1 MLPPYTNCLG
11 DYFNSG
17 ANRVQVKAILRDI
30 SRYDKSLKFSLS
42 VKVKVGNTVV
52 LESVTPYPIELSN
65 ANVINDLREYVP
77 LLFSPAADNKG
88 VRASGNY
95 ATNGYCLPEG
105 SYEFVFQ
112 VFDFYK
118 KNVPL
123 SEPFSMFCYLNQA
136 EAPVAVYPEDGAC
149 GIGSAIGI
157 SEAGVQFQW
166 MDPIAYGPSN
176 KMYEFVLTEKGSGSN
191 LVGNMFSD
199 VSEDNSLNL
208 PVFSDKVYN
217 NTFRYVPAT
226 SGTFVK
232 GKEYCWYVVAKGG
245 NITGEKDDHY
255 AFKNKGKSNVNCFIY
270 GDCPEKEKIFDDSK
284 VKKTDDKL
292 KVVLEKVDVDN
303 DKKNAEATW
312 KSETG
317 DFCKYYVYYYRK
329 DLSDASAEKAEIK
342 DLTSLSTVLNN
353 LEPGYE
359 YSCYVIGA
367 TNCDKEGEAEV
378 LSPKSNELSFKLDQ
392 KKEDDKCDADLTAIV
407 CENLLEELN
416 KKDYFFGATSG
427 EIVTVT
433 EVTKNTDNS
442 FTGKGIVSCSIFK
455 NKLGLNVTF
464 DNILINTDRY
474 LCKGEVKV
482 VHDDVDNLVINLNE
496 AAGKKQ
502 GAEKAKQQES
512 LGTQINDLA
521 EAKNYPNQTVIFEG
535 KLYAVDAD
543 GNAVEVGEYL
553 EKDKVCEPKT
563 GLDNEDGTVLFDVE
577 KGLNG
582 DKYDPYIDKS
592 PNPFQAELVKK
603 GYEWQTSSYP
613 IPWLSMV
620 EGEVRWITAEL
631 SGKKEAQS
639 NLNIEDVDFYC
650 YAADGSAVKLEKKI
664 YGSKVKLKVYGGKK
678 NTALKIYARKN
689 AEKVDGECPTNE
701 KTFGVVNVYSM
712 SHQTKKILLAPVL
725 NEMTL
730 DNLQQMQDD
739 VNIMFAPLGK
749 SFEFTLGAAYTSD
762 KDPELARILEN
773 GLNTNEGENHFTMET
788 TEMRYIR
795 KNYLNYVSNVNGYDA
810 CLFLIPTAQKAGLLG
825 YMPLNKSVGYIVIG
839 NSNKVTLDANT
850 IAHEL
855 CHGLYDIQHVFDY
868 KGVSEGCLPINIM
881 DYPKSDANV
890 TDRYLTKYYQW
901 VNAEN
906 GQLLHLSFL
915 DDTDDAEIS
924 ESTIETG
931 LEFITDKIENGWSF
945 TEDDLSNILDV
956 ATEESPTTAKA
967 VIKTYREVARA
978 LDCAT
983 SGQSVEYCLCQQSS
997 RLISEAIE
1005 IVSSG
1010 VTEKIDDYCSG
1021 LSSLLIGDL
1030 CEKVK
1035 DVVSKSPEVTKE
1047 KLYEKFC
1054 TGQRRNVSNVY
1065 AKIVDE
1071 KDVPGGNCVKYQVEG
1086 LSGDKVTLG
1095 SIKFNNEVNIGVTN
1109 SLINTE
1115 EEDEFNAQAKSKQ
1128 VPNNKAIRIK
1138 KGDQNWAKAS
1148 WFLDEVLESFK
1159 TSKSGREYYGE
1170 YKSYC
1175 YTEAI
1180 LVNVCCQDEPVTV
1193 PKFDLTFKFKDDN
1206 IVDDFTNEK
1215 GSQTISLQNYNCV
1228 TKKFEEVSKKCV
1240 PEIPERY
1247 RTQFNLPTEA
1257 KLRKV
1262 ETEWYVDVN
1271 GVIDKQYIVTVDEDT
1286 DADVCNVTIK
1296 ECQPP
1301 FDSNV
1306 KSKFN
1311 LPSNAKLIK
1320 KSGKY
1325 YVKFTTDCCDFEF
1338 RAVVND
1344 CKVEDVILHVP
1355 NFTIVGNK
1363 VYFDNK
1369 LKNFNEVTWP
1379 ALYINCNGI
1388 YINGNKQSFKDYFT
1402 IELMK
1407 DYFMEVCSHWMYYSS
1422 PSTFKQSLY
1431 DFCSS
1436 EDGNKMHSYTL
1447 QSEWENIKNN
1457 RFVFAL
1463 SRTSAMNCY
1472 STSIDWEQLHTSV
1485 LTDIETYAKGCEPVS
1500 FNCLLGKL
1508 ISSMSKHM
1516 MEDFSCS
1523 GSFIFKST
1531 INGVTRNYI
1540 SYYIGDNPTE
1550 ENLNATKLKLT
1561 DKSNRDHSSEFS
1573 NSLSET
1579 IFNIYV
1585 YSHLKGANDSSWT
1598 TIMFDAD
1605 NHITAFSY
1613 HKNDLYSFPYWIVN
1627 FNCGCK

>member
-30 SRYDKSLKFSLS
+30 SRYDKSLNFSLS

-52 LESVTPYPIELSN
+52 LESVTPYPIQLSN

-378 LSPKSNELSFKLDQ
+378 LSPKSNELSFKLEQ
-392 KKEDDKCDADLTAIV
+392 QKEDDKCDANLSSIV

-455 NKLGLNVTF
+455 NKLGFNVTF
-464 DNILINTDRY
+464 DNIFINTERY

-502 GAEKAKQQES
+502 GAEKAKQQEH
-512 LGTQINDLA
+512 LGTEINSLE
-521 EAKNYPNQTVIFEG
+521 EAKNYPNQTVIFKGE
-535 KLYAVDAD
+535 LYAVDAD
-543 GNAVEVGEYL
+543 GNYLVVGKVV
-553 EKDKVCEPKT
+553 EKDKLCPTPKG

-592 PNPFQAELVKK
+592 PSPFQAELVKK
-603 GYEWQTSSYP
+603 SYEWQASTYP
-613 IPWLSMV
+613 IAWVSMV

-639 NLNIEDVDFYC
+639 NLKIEDVDFYC
-650 YAADGSAVKLEKKI
+650 YAADSSAVKLEKKV
-664 YGSKVKLKVYGGKK
+664 YGNKVMFKVYGGKK
-678 NTALKIYARKN
+678 NTSLKIYARKN
-689 AEKVDGECPTNE
+689 AEKVDGECPNNE
-701 KTFGVVNVYSM
+701 KTLGVVNIYSM

-739 VNIMFAPLGK
+739 VNKMFAPLGK
-749 SFEFTLGAAYTSD
+749 TFEFTIGAAFTAQD
-762 KDPELARILEN
+762 EPELEFLLMDGI
-773 GLNTNEGENHFTMET
+773 NTTDGAKHFSKET
-788 TEMRYIR
+788 DEMRYIR
-795 KNYLNYVSNVNGYDA
+795 QRYTQFASDFSDYDA
-810 CLFLIPTAQKAGLLG
+810 CLFLIPTAQKEGLQG
-825 YMPLNKSVGYIVIG
+825 YMPLNKRVGYIIVG
-839 NSNKVTLDANT
+839 ENDNVKLDANT

-868 KGVSEGCLPINIM
+868 KGVGEGTLPENIM
-881 DYPKSDANV
+881 DYPELNSNISE
-890 TDRYLTKYYQW
+890 RYLTKYYQW
-901 VNAEN
+901 VGVEN
-906 GQLLHLSFL
+906 GQLIHLSFL
-915 DDTDDAEIS
+915 DDTEDAEGYSMEFVKCMKNAVFHPIKTGGICLLKAAVQTAFEEGVDAILDKINPPKQTEVHWFDRYCWIPFVEDETEQEICGIIRKYGVNAYTCLKDQCKGENPYIDNIASGLNDFLNCAYFNEPTRPWKPCLCESGGSFVFGLLKDLFIS
-924 ESTIETG
+924 PKIDWKIKDINSKGPEFGDKLVNDLGYRFQSVLTSLSISLAIGDDSGEMASQIIRAMLSKDEQQAFVKKFCGWLLDTSNQTQNNNGSHGTTSNGGQVTTNNGNRGTTSNGGQVTTNNGNHGTTNNGGQAMTNNGGSLSNNNNETESSTIKATVSR
-931 LEFITDKIENGWSF
+931 EN
-945 TEDDLSNILDV
+945 
-956 ATEESPTTAKA
+956 
-967 VIKTYREVARA
+967 
-978 LDCAT
+978 
-983 SGQSVEYCLCQQSS
+983 
-997 RLISEAIE
+997 
-1005 IVSSG
+1005 
-1010 VTEKIDDYCSG
+1010 
-1021 LSSLLIGDL
+1021 
-1030 CEKVK
+1030 
-1035 DVVSKSPEVTKE
+1035 VTKE
-1047 KLYEKFC
+1047 M
-1054 TGQRRNVSNVY
+1054 
-1065 AKIVDE
+1065 A
-1071 KDVPGGNCVKYQVEG
+1071 VKV
-1086 LSGDKVTLG
+1086 
-1095 SIKFNNEVNIGVTN
+1095 
-1109 SLINTE
+1109 
-1115 EEDEFNAQAKSKQ
+1115 
-1128 VPNNKAIRIK
+1128 
-1138 KGDQNWAKAS
+1138 
-1148 WFLDEVLESFK
+1148 
-1159 TSKSGREYYGE
+1159 
-1170 YKSYC
+1170 
-1175 YTEAI
+1175 
-1180 LVNVCCQDEPVTV
+1180 
-1193 PKFDLTFKFKDDN
+1193 
-1206 IVDDFTNEK
+1206 FTNFLYDMMSSE
-1215 GSQTISLQNYNCV
+1215 QY
-1228 TKKFEEVSKKCV
+1228 
-1240 PEIPERY
+1240 RY
-1247 RTQFNLPTEA
+1247 
-1257 KLRKV
+1257 
-1262 ETEWYVDVN
+1262 YSGVDFH
-1271 GVIDKQYIVTVDEDT
+1271 DT
-1286 DADVCNVTIK
+1286 YTYK
-1296 ECQPP
+1296 
-1301 FDSNV
+1301 
-1306 KSKFN
+1306 
-1311 LPSNAKLIK
+1311 KLIK
-1320 KSGKY
+1320 QIKDKNSY
-1325 YVKFTTDCCDFEF
+1325 YYTSKDQGISSKQDIYDLICKLIEFAPIEVAYTDKTDYV
-1338 RAVVND
+1338 R
-1344 CKVEDVILHVP
+1344 KVCALVAS
-1355 NFTIVGNK
+1355 
-1363 VYFDNK
+1363 K
-1369 LKNFNEVTWP
+1369 LYVAP
-1379 ALYINCNGI
+1379 I
-1388 YINGNKQSFKDYFT
+1388 KDYT
-1402 IELMK
+1402 IEDFNKIPKAHGCTMCNFDRCKGFTQVLDLVQRKCHRSMDNAYNVLMFLV
-1407 DYFMEVCSHWMYYSS
+1407 DDNYM
-1422 PSTFKQSLY
+1422 
-1431 DFCSS
+1431 
-1436 EDGNKMHSYTL
+1436 TL
-1447 QSEWENIKNN
+1447 PYILKH
-1457 RFVFAL
+1457 
-1463 SRTSAMNCY
+1463 
-1472 STSIDWEQLHTSV
+1472 IDE
-1485 LTDIETYAKGCEPVS
+1485 
-1500 FNCLLGKL
+1500 
-1508 ISSMSKHM
+1508 
-1516 MEDFSCS
+1516 
-1523 GSFIFKST
+1523 
-1531 INGVTRNYI
+1531 
-1540 SYYIGDNPTE
+1540 
-1550 ENLNATKLKLT
+1550 
-1561 DKSNRDHSSEFS
+1561 
-1573 NSLSET
+1573 
-1579 IFNIYV
+1579 
-1585 YSHLKGANDSSWT
+1585 
-1598 TIMFDAD
+1598 
-1605 NHITAFSY
+1605 
-1613 HKNDLYSFPYWIVN
+1613 
-1627 FNCGCK
+1627 